1 MYPYSSNLS
10 SNSQTPVFYNEHKLF
25 FQSMNDPIVLVSGNK
40 CIFHNESASRLFTQ
54 YTLTDISSYT
64 LTTHL
69 AQDSNSY
76 LTVDNGLKLP
86 VHSWQEIIWM
96 DLPAHLII
104 LKKTKRRQ
112 SLAVNRKK
120 VTSSLSLD
128 SNQEQV
134 MVVEIKMD
142 GKISS
147 ANEHFCSVHEVES
160 ENLSN
165 LLFLPLISQMREKQ
179 TIEDFLTRQNYL
191 QKPFVFEHHMLTDD
205 NDHFWEKWTL
215 LPIYSPNKEL
225 IGLQGLGQDI
235 TEAKW
240 NEGVQKAIF
249 NISQATIRESK
260 LEDIFRW
267 IQYELNLLMPAE
279 NMYIALADYDRKL
292 INFTYFVNQYD
303 QYPAPKFF
311 GDGLTEFV
319 LQSGK
324 PLLLSEYSDK
334 ELQQMFGIL
343 PETTAS
349 VDWLGCP
356 LKYNQTIIGVI
367 AVQTYDIHSRYNK
380 RQIELL
386 ELISY
391 QIALSIIR
399 KRTEKSMREN
409 EEKYRAL
416 FESSQDAIFLEDLDG
431 KILEA
436 NEMALKMFGY
446 SREEMA
452 EMTIYKLMPPQKKT
466 TVTAI
471 LRLERKHDATE
482 HGSHGIRKNGEIFP
496 NLVKTRKILIHDEVN
511 IVVTIKDLLKEQV
524 KEETIKLQ
532 STILES
538 IANAVMITDPGGNIT
553 WINPAFTDLTGYP
566 AVEVIGKHSR
576 ILNSNIHEADFYTNL
591 WSTIQSGQV
600 WQGEIINRHKNGESY
615 YEEMTITPVIDE
627 DGLIQQYVAIKQ
639 NINQRKKRESE
650 LEAIAAMTSALR
662 NAVTQKEIFS
672 AILQKLMELMQGGG
686 ALICLYRSE
695 LDAMVIE
702 SGAGEWVDLTNQKI
716 PKLAGVSGYVIKTGE
731 VYIDNDA
738 KNNGLFYFQ
747 DEIKK
752 VAALAAAPL
761 IMQDEVIGT
770 LIIGTR
776 KAIKEGEIRLLLT
789 MCNLV
794 GGVIY
799 RANLS
804 DQVRISYQATIKG
817 WAHALE
823 IREQEKKGHS
833 QNVVYLT
840 EALAR
845 RVGLSEPEILDIING
860 AYLHDIGKMGIPDE
874 ILFKPGK
881 YTHEDWE
888 IMHHHPVYARRLL
901 ERIPNLGNAIHVPY
915 YHHEYWNGK
924 GYPEGLAGEDIPI
937 FARIFA
943 IIDVWDALLTPRIY
957 RPAWSHS
964 QVIQYIK
971 AQSGIQFDPE
981 LVPVFLDM
989 ITEMGLT
996 ED

>member
-1 MYPYSSNLS
+1 MHPNSNDLS

-54 YTLTDISSYT
+54 YSLTDIYT
-64 LTTHL
+64 YNISTHL
-69 AQDSNSY
+69 AQGSNSY

-86 VHSWQEIIWM
+86 VHTWQEIIWM

-112 SLAVNRKK
+112 SVATNRKK

-134 MVVEIKMD
+134 MVVEIRMD

-147 ANEHFCSVHEVES
+147 ANENFCTVHEVEP
-160 ENLSN
+160 ENLSK
-165 LLFLPLISQMREKQ
+165 LPFLPLISQLREKQ

-191 QKPFVFEHHMLTDD
+191 QKPYVFEHHMLTDD

-324 PLLLSEYSDK
+324 PLLLSEYSDI

-356 LKYNQTIIGVI
+356 LKYNQIIIGVI
-367 AVQTYDIHSRYNK
+367 AVQTYDIHSHYNK

-399 KRTEKSMREN
+399 KRTEESMREN

-496 NLVKTRKILIHDEVN
+496 NLVKTRKILIRDEVN

-524 KEETIKLQ
+524 KEETIRLQ

-538 IANAVMITDPGGNIT
+538 VANAVMITDPGGYIN

-566 AVEVIGKHSR
+566 AVEIIGKHSS
-576 ILNSNIHEADFYTNL
+576 ILNSNIHDADFYTNL
-591 WSTIQSGQV
+591 WNTIQSGKV

-615 YEEMTITPVIDE
+615 YEEMTITPVLDE

-662 NAVTQKEIFS
+662 NAVTQKEIFT

-686 ALICLYRSE
+686 ALICLYRPE

-702 SGAGEWVDLTNQKI
+702 SGAGEWQNLTNQKI

-770 LIIGTR
+770 LIIGTK

-804 DQVRISYQATIKG
+804 DQVRISYQATIQG

-833 QNVVYLT
+833 QNVVFLT

-860 AYLHDIGKMGIPDE
+860 AYLHDVGKMGIPDE

-881 YTHEDWE
+881 YNHEDWE

-957 RPAWSHS
+957 RPAWSHL

-971 AQSGIQFDPE
+971 AQSGIQFDPKI
-981 LVPVFLDM
+981 VPIFLEM

-996 ED
+996 VD